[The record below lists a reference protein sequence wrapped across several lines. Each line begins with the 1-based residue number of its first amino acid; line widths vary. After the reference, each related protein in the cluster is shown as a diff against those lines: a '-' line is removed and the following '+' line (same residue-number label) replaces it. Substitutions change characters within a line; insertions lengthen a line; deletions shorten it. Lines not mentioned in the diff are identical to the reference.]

1 MEKIN
6 IRNRIEELALEN
18 IMMVNAN
25 DLKKDNVTFD
35 YLAFDYLDKIEL
47 IIEVEREFG
56 ILIYDE
62 EEKKLESVND
72 LVELIYRKSN
82 ERRQR
87 I

>member
-1 MEKIN
+1 MEKID

-35 YLAFDYLDKIEL
+35 YLAFDYFDKIEL
-47 IIEVEREFG
+47 IMAVEKEFG

-62 EEKKLESVND
+62 EEEKLESVND
-72 LVELIYRKSN
+72 LVELIYRKNN
-82 ERRQR
+82 ERR
-87 I
+87 